1 MLPLGLRIVPG
12 GQVRAYHTVVGRAG
26 VKGLS
31 WLADSRAGCWMLCS
45 LQSGSVELGG
55 QDSVYPCINRDP
67 E

>member
-1 MLPLGLRIVPG
+1 MLPLGLRIVVG
-12 GQVRAYHTVVGRAG
+12 GQVCASRSVVGKAG

-31 WLADSRAGCWMLCS
+31 WLADSRTGCWMLCS

-55 QDSVYPCINRDP
+55 QDSVYPCINGDP

>member
-1 MLPLGLRIVPG
+1 MLPLGLRIALG
-12 GQVRAYHTVVGRAG
+12 GQVHTSHSVVGKAE
-26 VKGLS
+26 VKGLL

-45 LQSGSVELGG
+45 LQSGLVELGG